1 MKRVA
6 VIDLGTNT
14 FNLLIADIHGEQTWS
29 QVFKIKEA
37 VKLGQGG
44 INKGYIVEE
53 AYERGLAAMARH
65 YERINQ
71 HQVDKV
77 YAFGTSALRDA
88 ANGEAFI
95 SDIKQKFGFDITLIS
110 GDKEAEL
117 IYKGV
122 RQTVDSIK
130 ETFLILDIGGGSNE
144 FIIAGPEQFYWK
156 ESFKLGMARLM
167 DKFSPPDPITPELIE
182 KLESYFEEELSS
194 LFAAVEKYSPAILV
208 GASGSFDSLVNM
220 YYSDKYPNEEVLP
233 ASQKIDLE
241 IFHRMHDKLIHS
253 VRAER
258 EKMKG
263 LEPVR
268 RDMIVLAVVFVNF
281 ILRRLKI
288 QQLYQSSYALK
299 EGALWEVMQ
308 NM

>member
-1 MKRVA
+1 MRVA
-6 VIDLGTNT
+6 IIDLGTNT
-14 FNLLIADIHGEQTWS
+14 FNLLIADVQENQWT
-29 QVFKIKEA
+29 QVFKIKEG

-44 INKGYIVEE
+44 INKGFIVPE
-53 AYERGLAAMARH
+53 AYERGIAALSRH
-65 YERINQ
+65 YDRIKQYNA
-71 HQVDKV
+71 VKV
-77 YAFGTSALRDA
+77 FAYGTSALRDA
-88 ANGEAFI
+88 ANGNEFI
-95 SDIKQKFGFDITLIS
+95 SDVKQKFGFDITLIS

-122 RQTVDSIK
+122 RQTVSSIT

-144 FIIAGPEQFYWK
+144 FIIAGQDQFYWK

-167 DKFSPPDPITPELIE
+167 DKFSPPDPITPELITE
-182 KLESYFEEELSS
+182 LERYFESELTS
-194 LFAAVEKYSPAILV
+194 LFDAVEKYSPVILV

-220 YYSDKYPNEEVLP
+220 YYSDIYSNEEVLP
-233 ASQKIDLE
+233 ASQEIDLE
-241 IFHRMHDKLIHS
+241 IFRHMHDKLILS

-268 RDMIVLAVVFVNF
+268 RDMIVVAVVFVNY
-281 ILRRLKI
+281 ILKRLKT
-288 QQLYQSSYALK
+288 QKLYQSSYSLK